1 MTTTRRSATAALL
14 FALVAAAC
22 SGGGDAGTKQPAAGA
37 AGATGKT
44 ITIAVVPKGTT
55 HEFWNAIHA
64 GAVKAERELN
74 ANGVKVSITWKGPL
88 REDDREQQ
96 VQVVEGFLS
105 QGVSGLVLAPLDEK
119 ALVRPVEE
127 AKRAGIPTVVIDSG
141 LASTEIV
148 SFVATDNVKGGELA
162 ADRMGALL
170 GGKGKVLLL
179 RYQEGSASTTER
191 EVGFLNRLKEKFP
204 GITLIS
210 SDQYAGPTRDT
221 GKRASENLLN
231 RYANDIQGVF
241 CVNESST
248 HGMLLALQDIGKAGK
263 ISFIGFDASQTFID
277 AIEAGQ
283 MHGLVVQNPMNM
295 GYLGVLRM
303 VDHLQGK
310 PVDKRI
316 DTGVWMI
323 TKENLSEPATAELL
337 HPPVERYLN

>member
-1 MTTTRRSATAALL
+1 MMPATTFSRRAGL
-14 FALVAAAC
+14 LVAVLALAIAAGC
-22 SGGGDAGTKQPAAGA
+22 SGSTAPETSAKPLSIGV
-37 AGATGKT
+37 
-44 ITIAVVPKGTT
+44 IPKGTT

-74 ANGVKVSITWKGPL
+74 ANGVKVTITWKGPL

-141 LASTEIV
+141 LASREIV

-162 ADRMGALL
+162 ADRMGTLL

-310 PVDKRI
+310 PVDARI

-323 TKENLSEPATAELL
+323 TKENLKEPATAELL